1 VAALIDWRDTVKPF
15 HPTQWTTLR
24 DWAESGAAKPLF
36 PTLASAEWFI
46 RQHRPELVERGVY
59 VPRGGRAG
67 SLVSSDFQDV
77 ALDIFRREAGEGR
90 AA

>member
-1 VAALIDWRDTVKPF
+1 MRPF
-15 HPTQWTTLR
+15 YPKQWSTLR
-24 DWAESGAAKPLF
+24 DYVESGSAKPLF
-36 PTLASAEWFI
+36 ATHASAEWFI

-67 SLVSSDFQDV
+67 SLVSSEFADV
-77 ALDIFRREAGEGR
+77 ALDIFRREAEEGR